1 MTAGKPLTP
10 FRVWAPHAKRVDLL
24 LGGERLA
31 LVSADGGWWSAEAQA
46 SPGDDYAFSLDGG
59 EPLPD
64 PRSPWQPGGP
74 FGPSRMVDHAAF
86 AWSDRRWQAPP
97 LASAV
102 IYELHIGTFT
112 AEGTFE
118 AAIARLDHLAA
129 LGVTHVEIM
138 PVAQF
143 PGARGWGYDGVDLYA
158 PQNTYGGPE
167 GLKRLVDACHAR
179 GLAALL
185 DVVYNH
191 LGPSGNFLSRFGP
204 YFTDEYKTP
213 WGMAIN
219 LDGAGSDEV
228 RRFLCDN
235 ALMWLRDYH
244 FDGLRIDAIH
254 AVYDRS
260 ATHLLEQM
268 ASEVA
273 ALEAQIGRHVAL
285 IAESDLND
293 PRVVRSRE
301 VGGFGLAAQWSD
313 DFHHALHAALTG
325 ERDGYYADFGSLADV
340 AHAWRHAYVYEGRYS
355 VARQRRHGRPTSG
368 LPASRFVVFSQNH
381 DHIGNRA
388 LGERTAALLSPGRL
402 RIAAALVCL
411 APFIPLLFQGE
422 EWGASAPFF
431 YFTDHQDAALGQAV
445 REGRRREFAAFG
457 WEPERIPD
465 PQAGETFARSKLDW
479 RELEQESHADL
490 FAWYRALLR
499 LRRDVPAL
507 ATGGLDEA
515 HARYDE
521 DAHWLALTRGPITLA
536 CNLADH
542 AHSVPL
548 REGAGVV
555 KLLLA
560 SHIDTTLEGQR
571 AVSLPADSVAIVRRD
586 A

>member
-1 MTAGKPLTP
+1 MMAEQPLTH
-10 FRVWAPHAKRVDLL
+10 FRVWAPQAKHVDLL
-24 LGGERLA
+24 LGGERLPMA
-31 LVSADGGWWSAEAQA
+31 PAEGGWWGAEAQA
-46 SPGDDYAFSLDGG
+46 SPGDDYAFSVDGS

-64 PRSPWQPGGP
+64 PRSPWQPEGP
-74 FGPSRMVDHAAF
+74 FGPSRLVDHTAF
-86 AWSDRRWQAPP
+86 AWSDQRWQAEP
-97 LASAV
+97 LASAI

-118 AAIARLDHLAA
+118 AATARLDHLAA

-158 PQNTYGGPE
+158 PQNTYGGPD

-191 LGPSGNFLSRFGP
+191 LGPSGNYLSRFGP

-244 FDGLRIDAIH
+244 FDGLRLDAIH
-254 AVYDRS
+254 ALYDRS

-273 ALEAQIGRHVAL
+273 ALEAQTGRHFAL

-301 VGGFGLAAQWSD
+301 AGGFGLAAQWSD
-313 DFHHALHAALTG
+313 DFHHALQAALTG

-355 VARQRRHGRPTSG
+355 VARQRWHGRPTGG

-381 DHIGNRA
+381 DHIGNRK

-411 APFIPLLFQGE
+411 APYIPLLFQGE
-422 EWGASAPFF
+422 EWGASAPFL

-457 WEPERIPD
+457 WAPERIPD
-465 PQAGETFARSKLDW
+465 PQAA
-479 RELEQESHADL
+479 
-490 FAWYRALLR
+490 
-499 LRRDVPAL
+499 
-507 ATGGLDEA
+507 
-515 HARYDE
+515 
-521 DAHWLALTRGPITLA
+521 
-536 CNLADH
+536 
-542 AHSVPL
+542 
-548 REGAGVV
+548 
-555 KLLLA
+555 
-560 SHIDTTLEGQR
+560 
-571 AVSLPADSVAIVRRD
+571 
-586 A
+586 

>member
-1 MTAGKPLTP
+1 MTAEQPLTP
-10 FRVWAPHAKRVDLL
+10 IRVWAPHAQRVELL
-24 LGGERLA
+24 LGGQRTLMEPA
-31 LVSADGGWWSAEAQA
+31 GGWWSAETQA
-46 SPGDDYAFSLDGG
+46 SPGKDYAFSLDGG

-64 PRSPWQPGGP
+64 PRSLWQPEGP
-74 FGPSRMVDHAAF
+74 FGPSRLVDHARF
-86 AWSDRRWQAPP
+86 AWSDQRWQAPP

-112 AEGTFE
+112 PDGTFD
-118 AAIARLDHLAA
+118 AAIAQLDHLVA
-129 LGVTHVEIM
+129 LGVTHVEVM

-158 PQNTYGGPE
+158 PQNTYGGPD
-167 GLKRLVDACHAR
+167 GLKRLVDACHVR

-191 LGPSGNFLSRFGP
+191 LGPSGNYLSRFGP

-244 FDGLRIDAIH
+244 FDGLRLDAVH
-254 AVYDRS
+254 ALYDRS

-273 ALEAQIGRHVAL
+273 ALEAQTGRHFAL

-293 PRVVRSRE
+293 PRIVRSRE
-301 VGGFGLAAQWSD
+301 AGGFGLAAQWSD

-325 ERDGYYADFGSLADV
+325 ERDGYYADFGALADV

-355 VARQRRHGRPTSG
+355 VVRQRRHGRPTSG

-402 RIAAALVCL
+402 RIAVALVCL

-422 EWGASAPFF
+422 EWGPSAPFL
-431 YFTDHQDAALGQAV
+431 YFTDHQDAALGQAI
-445 REGRRREFAAFG
+445 REGRRREFSAFG
-457 WEPERIPD
+457 WDPDRIPD
-465 PQAGETFARSKLDW
+465 PQSLETFARSKLDW
-479 RELEQESHADL
+479 RELEREPHASL

-499 LRRDVPAL
+499 LRREASTL
-507 ATGGLDEA
+507 ATGGQDEA
-515 HARYDE
+515 DARSDE
-521 DAHWLALTRGPITLA
+521 AARWLTLARGPITLA

-542 AHSVPL
+542 PQSVPL
-548 REGAGVV
+548 PGGAREIV
-555 KLLLA
+555 LA
-560 SHIDTTLEGQR
+560 SHPDVALEGER
-571 AVSLPADSVAIVRRD
+571 AVRLPPESVAVMRGH

>member
-1 MTAGKPLTP
+1 MTAVTP
-10 FRVWAPHAKRVDLL
+10 TITVRVWAPLAQRVDLL
-24 LGGERLA
+24 LGGQRLPMEA
-31 LVSADGGWWSAEAQA
+31 SGVGWWSARAQA

-64 PRSPWQPGGP
+64 PRSPWQPEGV
-74 FGPSRMVDHAAF
+74 FGPSRLVDRAKF
-86 AWSDRRWQAPP
+86 AWSDQRWQAPP
-97 LASAV
+97 LSSAV

-112 AEGTFE
+112 PEGTFE
-118 AAIARLDHLAA
+118 AAIARLDHLVT

-158 PQNTYGGPE
+158 PQNTYGGPD

-191 LGPSGNFLSRFGP
+191 LGPSGNYLARFGP

-228 RRFLCDN
+228 RRFICDN

-244 FDGLRIDAIH
+244 FDGLRLDAIH
-254 AVYDRS
+254 ALYDRS
-260 ATHLLEQM
+260 ATHLLEQL
-268 ASEVA
+268 ATEVEE
-273 ALEAQIGRHVAL
+273 LEAQSGRRLVL
-285 IAESDLND
+285 IAESDLNN
-293 PRVVRSRE
+293 PHIVRSRE
-301 VGGFGLAAQWSD
+301 VGGYGLSAQWSD

-325 ERDGYYADFGSLADV
+325 ERDGYYADFGALADV
-340 AHAWRHAYVYEGRYS
+340 AYAWRHAYVYEGRYS
-355 VARQRRHGRPTSG
+355 AARQRVHGRPTTG

-388 LGERTAALLSPGRL
+388 QGERTAALLSPGRL

-411 APFIPLLFQGE
+411 APFIPLLFEGE
-422 EWGASAPFF
+422 EWGASAPFL
-431 YFTDHQDAALGQAV
+431 YFTDHQDAALGAAV

-457 WEPERIPD
+457 WDPEQIPD
-465 PQAGETFARSKLDW
+465 PQAPETFVRSKLDW
-479 RELEQESHADL
+479 GELGRELHASL
-490 FAWYRALLR
+490 SAWYRALLR
-499 LRRDVPAL
+499 LRRNIPAL
-507 ATGGLDEA
+507 ATGGLDA
-515 HARYDE
+515 ADARCDE
-521 DAHWLALTRGPITLA
+521 TARWLAVSRGPITLA

-542 AHSVPL
+542 AQSVPL
-548 REGAGVV
+548 PAGAAEII
-555 KLLLA
+555 LA
-560 SHIDTTLEGQR
+560 SHPDAKLDGER
-571 AVSLPADSVAIVRRD
+571 AVRLSRDAVAIVRCEG
-586 A
+586 